1 MRKLRIALVA
11 LTTLLVAGGALAPV
25 QAANFFAPD
34 ARFAVK
40 WEGGQSKRGAP
51 IVSGYVTNNTGT
63 AATDVRLRIE
73 ILDPNG
79 QVIGETVFRLFGE
92 LQAGDRSYLEAPIRT
107 PGASYRISVVS
118 FTFIRS

>member
-1 MRKLRIALVA
+1 MRRLRIALVA
-11 LTTLLVAGGALAPV
+11 LTTLLAAGGALAPV

-34 ARFAVK
+34 ARFHVK
-40 WEGGQSKRGAP
+40 WEAGQSRRGTP

-73 ILDPNG
+73 VLDANG
-79 QVIGETVFRLFGE
+79 QPIGETVYRLFGE
-92 LQAGDRSYLEAPIRT
+92 LPPGDRSYFEAPIRT
-107 PGASYRISVVS
+107 AGASYRLNVVS